1 MINARRATGISAAD
15 AQKTA
20 WTHTTSGVIKTDST
34 GGANKS
40 ATNCATADKKATM
53 AKGATTWTVATE
65 VTGLCATIA
74 LKADKQAVDAAAKT
88 FTMQATVTPAVS
100 ATEEAAVALLA
111 AFKTSAAAIRGG
123 YVYGANDGTAIGTNT
138 AIALTMTE
146 VAGASAMTT
155 FAVAI
160 AAAAALF

>member
-1 MINARRATGISAAD
+1 VAP
-15 AQKTA
+15 
-20 WTHTTSGVIKTDST
+20 
-34 GGANKS
+34 
-40 ATNCATADKKATM
+40 
-53 AKGATTWTVATE
+53 ATTWVVDSE

-74 LKADKQAVDAAAKT
+74 LNADKQKVDAAAKT
-88 FTMQATVTPAVS
+88 FTMQATVTPAAS

-123 YVYGANDGTAIGTNT
+123 YVYGTNNEVPIGTNT

>member
-1 MINARRATGISAAD
+1 
-15 AQKTA
+15 
-20 WTHTTSGVIKTDST
+20 
-34 GGANKS
+34 
-40 ATNCATADKKATM
+40 M

-74 LKADKQAVDAAAKT
+74 LNKDKQAVDAAAKT
-88 FTMQATVTPAVS
+88 FTMQATVTPTVS

-123 YVYGANDGTAIGTNT
+123 YVYGANDDTGAIGTNT
-138 AIALTMTE
+138 EIALTMTE

>member
-1 MINARRATGISAAD
+1 
-15 AQKTA
+15 
-20 WTHTTSGVIKTDST
+20 
-34 GGANKS
+34 
-40 ATNCATADKKATM
+40 M
-53 AKGATTWTVATE
+53 AKGAATWTVDTE

-74 LKADKQAVDAAAKT
+74 LNKDKQAVDAAAKT
-88 FTMQATVTPAVS
+88 FTMQATVTPAAS

-123 YVYGANDGTAIGTNT
+123 YVYGANASTGAAIGTNT